1 MSRYCHTTGSYSEG
15 QYCVKEALVV
25 CMPWVGLNQFQ
36 EKAFLIYYVMLLL
49 IFKTSAVNLSMNHTH
64 SYFAQDAVLDLHEI
78 LIIAIPNTRKSTCPT
93 RTLTFPKPTFP
104 VLNTQCCIFS
114 PANGMVVMAGNLVG
128 NTATYSCNSGFELVG
143 AQTVTLA
150 LSIVE

>member
-1 MSRYCHTTGSYSEG
+1 
-15 QYCVKEALVV
+15 
-25 CMPWVGLNQFQ
+25 
-36 EKAFLIYYVMLLL
+36 
-49 IFKTSAVNLSMNHTH
+49 MNHTH

-78 LIIAIPNTRKSTCPT
+78 LIIAIPNTRTSTCPT

-104 VLNTQCCIFS
+104 LLNTQCCIFS

-143 AQTVTLA
+143 AQTVTCQADRTWSDPPPTCEPIGMKSPLYCRMIIQGQLQTKWMNTA
-150 LSIVE
+150 LMTQNTK

>member
-1 MSRYCHTTGSYSEG
+1 MH
-15 QYCVKEALVV
+15 AL
-25 CMPWVGLNQFQ
+25 GRSKSISGN
-36 EKAFLIYYVMLLL
+36 EAFLIYYVMLLL

-78 LIIAIPNTRKSTCPT
+78 LMIAIPNTRKSTCPT

-128 NTATYSCNSGFELVG
+128 NTATIVVTLALSWLG
-143 AQTVTLA
+143 AQTVT
-150 LSIVE
+150 